1 MSLRR
6 TTTTTTTTT
15 TAGVNSAENLK
26 KSRWKRA
33 VFALNPLTQWF
44 PKLHRLVIPLP
55 FVQQDC
61 QFCRNDIIYYV
72 LWSFEARVV
81 FVSMWSGRWFGK
93 IFIQNV
99 LPDISNLGYENFMR
113 RFWNSHFFT
122 RQFRN
127 RTTAPPRPPEH
138 VLSETRSK
146 NYKVNTRPPVG
157 AVRGVLCFYIH

>member
-6 TTTTTTTTT
+6 TTTTTITTT

-26 KSRWKRA
+26 KSCWKRA

-44 PKLHRLVIPLP
+44 PKLHRLIIPLP

-81 FVSMWSGRWFGK
+81 FVSMWSGRVIWQSFYSKCPSWHFQPGLWELYEK
-93 IFIQNV
+93 V
-99 LPDISNLGYENFMR
+99 LELT
-113 RFWNSHFFT
+113 FFL
-122 RQFRN
+122 QGSLE
-127 RTTAPPRPPEH
+127 TAPLHHCTTTTPWTCP
-138 VLSETRSK
+138 LW
-146 NYKVNTRPPVG
+146 N
-157 AVRGVLCFYIH
+157 